1 MQDKF
6 NMTIEQNITLAK
18 RSLVDA
24 IWKSANLEG
33 YSVTFP
39 QTDDIFN
46 GYVTSGV
53 SVDAVVAINNLKHAW
68 QFLLANLDYP
78 LDYAYVCK
86 LNSLVGADNLI
97 YRAGRIREK
106 GQEVGIGGTTW
117 KPGIPSEKETVKEI
131 RDAMQSITDTD
142 KALNILCYLMR
153 NQTFFDG
160 NKRTAMLAANHVLIG
175 SGRGILTIPIELQND
190 FKTKLVTFY
199 ETGQS
204 DDLKRFLYEKC
215 LFGQD
220 RVEDTDED
228 FPFSGIH
235 WNEVKPCRKKN

>member
-6 NMTIEQNITLAK
+6 NMTIKQNIALAK

-53 SVDAVVAINNLKHAW
+53 SVDAVVTINNLKHAW

-78 LDYAYVCK
+78 LDYPYVCK

-106 GQEVGIGGTTW
+106 GQEVGIGGTRW

-131 RDAMQSITDTD
+131 QNAMQSSTDTD
-142 KALNILCYLMR
+142 KALGVLCYLMR

-160 NKRTAMLAANHVLIG
+160 NKRTAMLAANHILIG
-175 SGRGILTIPIELQND
+175 SGRGILTIPIELQGE
-190 FKTKLVTFY
+190 FKTKLVSFY
-199 ETGQS
+199 ESAQS
-204 DDLKRFLYEKC
+204 DELEAFLYGKC

-220 RVEDTDED
+220 RVEEAEED
-228 FPFSGIH
+228 FPFSGIQ
-235 WNEVKPCRKKN
+235 WNEPGEENN